1 MTPYGINPSRIR
13 ANTPTRKR
21 VRWVGRQLFDIAL
34 AFTALGGLLT
44 LINFI
49 NNF

>member
-13 ANTPTRKR
+13 ANTTARKR
-21 VRWVGRQLFDIAL
+21 ARWVDRQLFDILL

-44 LINFI
+44 VIHLI